1 MSVKVVPERVRELA
15 AELTEPTPMRGGSVS
30 ERFMVC
36 GKPGCACADRTEAR
50 HGPYFSLTH
59 PVGGKTR
66 SRLIPAKQVDLV
78 RQQVAASRRFRDKVD
93 DYRRACE
100 AWADAELEAVQV
112 EASGT
117 EAEKRGS
124 RRTLR
129 AKSRKKSKR

>member
-1 MSVKVVPERVRELA
+1 MSVKVVPERVRELV

-50 HGPYFSLTH
+50 HGPYFSLTR

-78 RQQVAASRRFRDKVD
+78 RQQVAASRRFREKVE

-100 AWADAELEAVQV
+100 VWADAELKAHEAPA
-112 EASGT
+112 EA

>member
-1 MSVKVVPERVRELA
+1 MSVKVVPERVRELV

-50 HGPYFSLTH
+50 HGPYFSLTR

-78 RQQVAASRRFRDKVD
+78 RQQVAASRRFREKVE

-100 AWADAELEAVQV
+100 AWADAELKAQEAPA
-112 EASGT
+112 EA
-117 EAEKRGS
+117 EAEKGGS